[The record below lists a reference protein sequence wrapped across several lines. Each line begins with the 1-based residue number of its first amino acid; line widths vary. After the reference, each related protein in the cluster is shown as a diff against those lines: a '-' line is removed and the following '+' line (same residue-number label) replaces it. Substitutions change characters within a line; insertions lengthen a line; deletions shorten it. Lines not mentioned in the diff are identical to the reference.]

1 MSLPV
6 YATREQVKD
15 ALDLKDTARANR
27 RIDDAIA
34 AGSRDV
40 DRLCHRI
47 FWPQTGSRTFDWPHP
62 TQATPWLI
70 WLSEGVGD
78 PPMPDLATLTGLVSG
93 GAAIPTTA
101 ALLRPDEGPPYT
113 RLEIDT
119 STAYALGSGP
129 TWQRAI
135 TATGVW
141 AYSLDTAAAGQLAE
155 DLDAAETAVDV
166 TDSGS
171 IGVGDLVL
179 AGTERMHVTG
189 KTMADTTRTVAGAG
203 LAASTAGQAL
213 TVSAGTWFVGETLL
227 IDSERLYVDDVAATT
242 LVVRRGW
249 DGTTVAAHA
258 AATPIWAPR
267 TLTVERAAAGTTA
280 ATHTSGAALTRHL
293 PPGLVNQYV
302 IAHALDALE
311 QQASGYARTVGSG
324 DNTRP
329 APGRALSD
337 LRDRVYAAHGRKARV
352 RSI

>member
-27 RIDDAIA
+27 RIDDAITA
-34 AGSRDV
+34 ASRDV

-78 PPMPDLATLTGLVSG
+78 PPMPDLATLTGLTSG

-101 ALLRPDEGPPYT
+101 ALLRPDDGPPYT

-119 STAYALGSGP
+119 STAYSLGGGA
-129 TWQRAI
+129 TWQRDI

-141 AYSLDTAAAGQLAE
+141 AYSLDSAAAGALAE
-155 DLDAAETAVDV
+155 ALDATETAVDV
-166 TDSGS
+166 TDSATV
-171 IGVGDLVL
+171 GVGDLL
-179 AGTERMHVTG
+179 QAGTERMLVTG

-203 LAASTAGQAL
+203 LAASTAGQTL
-213 TVSAGTWFVGETLL
+213 TVSGGTWFAGETLL
-227 IDSERLYVDDVAATT
+227 VEAERLLVDDVAATT

-249 DGTTVAAHA
+249 DARRS
-258 AATPIWAPR
+258 PR
-267 TLTVERAAAGTTA
+267 TRPVPRST
-280 ATHTSGAALTRHL
+280 
-293 PPGLVNQYV
+293 PPGLSPLSVP
-302 IAHALDALE
+302 
-311 QQASGYARTVGSG
+311 
-324 DNTRP
+324 RP
-329 APGRALSD
+329 AP
-337 LRDRVYAAHGRKARV
+337 LRPPT
-352 RSI
+352 